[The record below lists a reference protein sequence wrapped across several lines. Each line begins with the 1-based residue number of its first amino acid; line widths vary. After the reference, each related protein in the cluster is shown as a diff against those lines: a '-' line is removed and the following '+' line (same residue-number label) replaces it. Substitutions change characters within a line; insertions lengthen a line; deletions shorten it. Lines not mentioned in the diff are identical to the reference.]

1 MNCLHFKAL
10 LFVTLFCIGINGTCQ
25 NEKSA
30 IDRYFS
36 DFKVN
41 RLNTS
46 ALSQLNEAK
55 DKVSLLAYF
64 APYQN
69 DSLANVRAE
78 AYRLIGN
85 LSSQE
90 ANKLQNSQKYI
101 AALLQGLTDNSAQ
114 VRSAAARHLA
124 LFKPTYFDKSNI
136 RLILSATR
144 KSSERGDLFK
154 LLGYV
159 GSTPVRDS
167 LKGYLGLEMAKEE
180 RWALKLAL
188 SRLGDSASIA
198 QVSTVFDNA
207 TGSSTDLIRLLPD
220 FSYTKCREVI
230 GKMLK
235 LAVDD
240 KLRCR
245 PQNPSSEDQIPCSY
259 YIIPYLCYSIANFP
273 VEVDRFG
280 ELVDD
285 YSEAMKK
292 IIEWQ
297 KAKGETY
304 LIQVYSYK

>member
-1 MNCLHFKAL
+1 MSHKHT
-10 LFVTLFCIGINGTCQ
+10 TLFLICILCACLNGQCQ
-25 NEKSA
+25 PVKDA
-30 IDRYFS
+30 LALYFS
-36 DFKVN
+36 EYRAN
-41 RLNTS
+41 RLNTQS
-46 ALSQLNEAK
+46 LAQI
-55 DKVSLLAYF
+55 DKIADKTSILAYF
-64 APYQN
+64 TPYQT
-69 DSLANVRAE
+69 DSLASVRAE

-90 ANKLQNSQKYI
+90 ASKKQNSQKYI
-101 AALLQGLTDNSAQ
+101 AALLQGLTDNSPQ

-124 LFKPTYFDKSNI
+124 LFRPTYFEKGNVS
-136 RLILSATR
+136 RILEATR
-144 KSSERGDLFK
+144 KATERGVLFK

-159 GSTPVRDS
+159 GSAPVLDS
-167 LKGYLGLEMAKEE
+167 LRGYEVLEMSKEE

-220 FSYTKCREVI
+220 FSYTKSRQVI

-273 VEVDRFG
+273 VEVDSFG

-292 IIEWQ
+292 IADWE
-297 KAKGETY
+297 KTKGETY